1 MFLVPAIVGTAVI
14 SAFYLMIMYF
24 NDNRFTPGEMAGMAV
39 CAAVIAVL
47 SAAASAARWESK
59 ASEASALPE
68 IWSGGTGIF
77 PVPPDLFVYFPPLPA
92 IFLHKVLRPIP
103 SRLAAAD

>member
-1 MFLVPAIVGTAVI
+1 
-14 SAFYLMIMYF
+14 
-24 NDNRFTPGEMAGMAV
+24 MAV

-47 SAAASAARWESK
+47 SAVLYGVYRITRRSVCRALGIK

-77 PVPPDLFVYFPPLPA
+77 PCAPGPFVYFPPLPA